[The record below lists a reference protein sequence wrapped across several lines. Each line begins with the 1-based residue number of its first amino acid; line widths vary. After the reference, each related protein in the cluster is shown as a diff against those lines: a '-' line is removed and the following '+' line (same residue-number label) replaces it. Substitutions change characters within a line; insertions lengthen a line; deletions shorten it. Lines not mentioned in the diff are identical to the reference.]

1 MPTRRLLYFKPH
13 TKRLGALLLSLLLI
27 CALLPATLSTKPT
40 QAQAATQATTVST
53 LLGISRQDFVSYLTN
68 HKNDYLGTAYKSDWP
83 NPTTYQTG
91 PWWSRGN
98 HPYEATEFNGVSG
111 YGMNCSG
118 FLARVWCDMGGENT
132 AFMQQWKRAHD
143 WMWANSE
150 TLRQTLI
157 ALGATHYTFDS
168 KEALLAS
175 GKLQKGDL
183 VQMASDSG
191 TDDHVGI
198 FWGENPSDDRF
209 WHSIYDHGSTTT
221 GRNVISEMYGKMT
234 SGTYYLFKFD
244 ERGWFKLWKESSN
257 STLTADN
264 KAYSLA
270 GATFGVYASEADARA
285 NQNRISTLETKA
297 HADYD
302 VRLWGYAESTWL
314 SPGSYYVKE
323 LTPAKG
329 YALPNTNVI
338 QRVTVTAG
346 EEASVSLTFADPPKA
361 APISVALFKTDSQT
375 NTSTAQGNASLANAH
390 FTLRY
395 YDATY
400 ASAKEALASGAPKKT
415 WIIKTNH
422 EGKATLDEN
431 SLVSGDKL
439 YRDRDGNVVL
449 PLGSVVIEETKAPQG
464 YKLPANAQPI
474 LRTIG
479 DTTSFNDTVLVYN
492 PPTVADDVI
501 CGGIRI
507 TKLDAESHEKTA
519 LGGAS
524 LDGTTFEIALA
535 SNTPVYVDGIKYRR
549 GDVVKTLV
557 ITDGVAQT
565 KPDCLPY
572 ATYTITETAP
582 GEGYQL
588 TDGTPRTFSITEPG
602 VIVEPFAT
610 QNTFDNQVKRGDLE
624 LIKVGEG
631 TMERLA
637 HVPFRLT
644 SKTTGESHIVVTDE
658 NGKLSTHASWNP
670 HTYSTNA
677 NDAAEVDSY
686 DPDAGVWFG
695 ATQSGNTTPPN
706 DKLGA
711 LPYDTYQLTEL
722 ACSANAG
729 YQLVDIDNI
738 VIKKDKQAIDLGT
751 VVDSVTR
758 TPEIA
763 TFASDGADN
772 DKFISPT
779 TDAVILDEVAYENL
793 EVGKSYLLKAS
804 LHVVETD
811 EAGNTA
817 THPVTDAN
825 DAPVTTSHVFMAHS
839 THAATQVSLSFDATA
854 YADQTL
860 VLFEELFE
868 GNSSDPIA
876 THVDPADSGQQVH
889 IKAPR
894 IQTKAA
900 DLADQDNVISA
911 EQDISIED
919 VVTYSGLV
927 PNKTY
932 ELHAVLMVKETAE
945 PLVDSEGNSITVAQ
959 AFTPDSPD
967 GEAKVSF
974 QLDACKLAGQTLVV
988 FESLTHNG
996 QEIALHADL
1005 EDNNQTIEVREPS
1018 IVSFASDLT
1027 DGAKALQLGSAA
1039 TLVDMV
1045 HYNNLTPRSP
1055 SDEDAATQPPY
1066 IAVGL
1071 LIDKA
1076 TEKPLSLNPS
1086 EQNNVDSFYER
1097 FQESIADNAQN
1108 GFGALESLLDEYA
1121 PYADTLPVQVEALDP
1136 EASEGS
1142 LEMQFELP
1150 DTLEDDTDVIIYQ
1163 YLYRTDEEGEGNLIG
1178 VDADIENE
1186 NQTVTFVAPPS
1197 EEPPTPPTPPAPETP
1212 EQDFPKTP
1220 LAKTGDETMLGVLA
1234 LIGISALALVVLSI
1248 SRKRGQKSLGI
1259 ALVCTLVLSGG
1270 ILGSFIGTTPE
1281 RAYAGDVKIELHQ
1294 GSVTDAKA
1302 QGIVLDSRRVFD
1314 ISKATFSTTNPA
1326 QLTLTTQ
1333 RIDRDPVHQT
1343 YRGIA
1348 LQGTPAKGA
1357 RTNVPGTA
1365 SLLWTDIGCDTQGDR
1380 VDVEIT
1386 LSDITI
1392 FNKTSNDDVILL
1404 LTEVEGYGILEA
1416 QAITNTGLCGNS
1428 KTLSLNVYK
1437 TGTTTPAEGRFLM
1450 GVRDLDL
1457 PDRVSSNTPNYQGE
1471 FAESVQ
1477 LLQGF
1482 ESDIYI
1488 NEACFLSIDPTRALF
1503 QPTQEDFESSFDSGF
1518 VVSLNPTGSRF
1529 TWAGTTCGTVVFDQF
1544 ESHNITARAEQGG
1557 SITNQGTT
1565 RVGWKNDKTYYIT
1578 PDEHYE
1584 IADVVVDGQPLGAFD
1599 QFTFTNIV
1607 EDHEIIARFK
1617 PILIT
1622 VIFTDGLNTLLSTER
1637 IIEGS
1642 TPVPPELPTREGYL
1656 FESWDTPIEQL
1667 FADTT
1672 INALWKPITYYV
1684 AFDNNGGEGE
1694 MPNQAFTFDESATLD
1709 PCAFTKPEHTFDGWI
1724 DEEGQTFEDEAL
1736 VRNLAASDLAEVN
1749 LTAQWEEASTTPE
1762 PEEPD
1767 TPEAPKPIL
1776 PDPELPDPP
1785 EVETPDTSEP
1795 EVPTPPEPDV
1805 PPEPD
1810 SPTVPTAPEQV
1821 LPEAAT
1827 KMPEQTPEDTQLV
1840 ETAEVVTAPIT
1851 NDETPAAT
1859 EDPQETQESL
1869 PQTADEVPFRALLLL
1884 TGAAACIALFGAARL
1899 THHRRHQGRI

>member
-13 TKRLGALLLSLLLI
+13 TKRLIALLLSLLLI
-27 CALLPATLSTKPT
+27 CALLPATLSAQPT
-40 QAQAATQATTVST
+40 LAQAAIQTTTVST
-53 LLGISRQDFVSYLTN
+53 LLGISRQDFVNYLTS
-68 HKNDYLGTAYKSDWP
+68 HKSDYLGTAYKSDWP

-118 FLARVWCDMGGENT
+118 FLARVWCDMGSENT
-132 AFMQQWKRAHD
+132 TLMQQWKRAHD

-150 TLRQTLI
+150 TLRQTLV
-157 ALGATHYTFDS
+157 ALGATYYTFDS
-168 KEALLAS
+168 KEALFAS

-198 FWGENPSDDRF
+198 FWGENPSEDRF

-244 ERGWFKLWKESSN
+244 ERGWFKLWKESTN

-264 KAYSLA
+264 NAYSLA

-285 NQNRISTLETKA
+285 DQNRISTLETKA

-302 VRLWGYAESTWL
+302 IRLWGYAESSWL
-314 SPGSYYVKE
+314 APGSYYVKE

-329 YALPNTNVI
+329 YALPTTNTI
-338 QRVTVTAG
+338 QCVTVSAG
-346 EEASVSLTFADPPKA
+346 EEASASLTFADPPKA
-361 APISVALFKTDSQT
+361 APISIALLKTDSQT

-390 FTLRY
+390 FMLRY

-400 ASAKEALASGAPKKT
+400 SSAKEALASGAPKKT
-415 WIIKTNH
+415 WVIKTNH

-431 SLVSGDKL
+431 SLVSGDTL

-449 PLGSVVIEETKAPQG
+449 PIGSVVIEETKAPQG
-464 YKLPANAQPI
+464 YKLPTDSQPI
-474 LRTIG
+474 LRTIS
-479 DTTSFNDTVLVYN
+479 DTTSFSDTVLVYN
-492 PPTVADDVI
+492 PPTIADDVI
-501 CGGIRI
+501 RGGIRI
-507 TKLDAESHEKTA
+507 TKFDAESHEQAA

-535 SNTPVYVDGIKYRR
+535 SDVPVYVDGIKYRC

-565 KPDCLPY
+565 DPDCLPY
-572 ATYTITETAP
+572 ATYTITETTP
-582 GEGYQL
+582 GEGYLL

-602 VIVEPFAT
+602 VLVEPFAT

-637 HVPFRLT
+637 YVPFRLT
-644 SKTTGESHIVVTDE
+644 SKTTGENHIVVTDE

-670 HTYSTNA
+670 HSYNTNA
-677 NDAAEVDSY
+677 NDAAEADSY
-686 DPDAGVWFG
+686 DADAGVWFG
-695 ATQSGNTTPPN
+695 VTQSGEPTPPN

-738 VIKKDKQAIDLGT
+738 TVRKDSQTIDLGT

-763 TFASDGADN
+763 TFASDGSDD
-772 DKFISPT
+772 DKYISPT

-793 EVGKSYLLKAS
+793 EAGKTYLLKAS

-811 EAGNTA
+811 EEGNAA
-817 THPVTDAN
+817 TRPVTDAN
-825 DAPVTTSHVFMAHS
+825 DTPVTTSHVFMAHS
-839 THAATQVSLSFDATA
+839 THVTTQVSLSFDATA

-860 VLFEELFE
+860 VVFEELFE
-868 GNSSDPIA
+868 GNTSDPIA
-876 THVDPADSGQQVH
+876 THVDPTDSGQQVH
-889 IKAPR
+889 IKTPR

-900 DLADQDNVISA
+900 DLADQDNVVSA
-911 EQDISIED
+911 EQDISVED

-927 PNKTY
+927 PDKTY
-932 ELHAVLMVKETAE
+932 KLHATLMVKETAK
-945 PLVDSEGNSITVAQ
+945 PLADAEGNPITVTQ

-967 GEAKVSF
+967 GEVKVSF
-974 QLDACKLAGQTLVV
+974 QLDARTLAGQTLVV
-988 FESLTHNG
+988 FESLTHSG

-1005 EDNNQTIEVREPS
+1005 EDNNQTIEVRKPS
-1018 IVSFASDLT
+1018 IVSFASDLA
-1027 DGAKALQLGSAA
+1027 DGAKALQLGAKA
-1039 TLVDMV
+1039 TLVDVV
-1045 HYNNLTPRSP
+1045 HYSNLTPRS
-1055 SDEDAATQPPY
+1055 SNEEATTAHPPY
-1066 IAVGL
+1066 LAVGL

-1076 TEKPLSLNPS
+1076 TEKPLSLNPL
-1086 EQNNVDSFYER
+1086 EQSSVDDFYER
-1097 FQESIADNAQN
+1097 FQAVISDDTQN
-1108 GFGALESLLDEYA
+1108 DFGALESLLDEYA
-1121 PYADTLPVQVEALDP
+1121 PYADALPIQVEALGP

-1150 DTLEDDTDVIIYQ
+1150 DTLEEDTDVVIYQ
-1163 YLYRTDEEGEGNLIG
+1163 YLYRTDDEEGEGNLIG

-1186 NQTVTFVAPPS
+1186 NQTVTLVAPPS
-1197 EEPPTPPTPPAPETP
+1197 EEPPTPPTPPASETP
-1212 EQDFPKTP
+1212 EQDYPKTP
-1220 LAKTGDETMLGVLA
+1220 LAKTGDKTLLGVFSLISISTLA
-1234 LIGISALALVVLSI
+1234 LIALSI

-1270 ILGSFIGTTPE
+1270 ALGGFIGATPE
-1281 RAYAGDVKIELHQ
+1281 AAYADNAKIELHQ
-1294 GSVTDAKA
+1294 GNVTDAKA

-1314 ISKATFSTTNPA
+1314 ISKATFTTTNPA

-1348 LQGTPAKGA
+1348 FQGTPNKGVK
-1357 RTNVPGTA
+1357 TTVTGSA
-1365 SLLWTDIGCDTQGDR
+1365 SLMWSDVGSDTQGDR

-1392 FNKTSNDDVILL
+1392 YNKTSNDDVILL

-1416 QAITNTGLCGNS
+1416 QAITNIGLCGNS

-1450 GVRDLDL
+1450 GVRDLDM
-1457 PDRVSSNTPNYQGE
+1457 PDRVSANTPNYQGE

-1482 ESDIYI
+1482 EPDIYI
-1488 NEACFLSIDPTRALF
+1488 NDTCFLSIDPTRALF
-1503 QPTQEDFESSFDSGF
+1503 QPTHEDFESSFDSGF
-1518 VVSLNPTGSRF
+1518 VVALNPTGSRF
-1529 TWAGTTCGTVVFDQF
+1529 AWAGTACGTVVFDQF
-1544 ESHNITARAEQGG
+1544 ESHTITARAEQGG
-1557 SITNQGTT
+1557 SITDQGSA

-1578 PDEHYE
+1578 PDEHKE
-1584 IADVVVDGQPLGAFD
+1584 IADVVVDGQPRGALD

-1607 EDHEIIARFK
+1607 EDHEIIAQFK
-1617 PILIT
+1617 PILIS

-1642 TPVPPELPTREGYL
+1642 APVPPEPPTREGYL
-1656 FESWDTPIEQL
+1656 FESWDTPIEEL

-1694 MPNQAFTFDESATLD
+1694 MPNQTFTFDESATLD
-1709 PCAFTKPEHTFDGWI
+1709 ACEFTKPEHTFNGWV
-1724 DEEGQTFEDEAL
+1724 DEKGQTFEDEAL
-1736 VRNLAASDLAEVN
+1736 VRNLAATDLAEVN
-1749 LTAQWEEASTTPE
+1749 LTAQWEET
-1762 PEEPD
+1762 
-1767 TPEAPKPIL
+1767 
-1776 PDPELPDPP
+1776 
-1785 EVETPDTSEP
+1785 
-1795 EVPTPPEPDV
+1795 PTPPEPESPPVLETPDTPEPEAPNV
-1805 PPEPD
+1805 PKPEPELPTLPKPDAPSEPD
-1810 SPTVPTAPEQV
+1810 SPTEPITSDQT

-1827 KMPEQTPEDTQLV
+1827 KMPEQTPEDTQRV
-1840 ETAEVVTAPIT
+1840 DGIQVTSDEAPDT
-1851 NDETPAAT
+1851 SQAPKKE
-1859 EDPQETQESL
+1859 QEPL
-1869 PQTADEVPFRALLLL
+1869 PQTADTTPLKALALFA
-1884 TGAAACIALFGAARL
+1884 GAAACIALFGTARL
-1899 THHRRHQGRI
+1899 VRHQRRQR